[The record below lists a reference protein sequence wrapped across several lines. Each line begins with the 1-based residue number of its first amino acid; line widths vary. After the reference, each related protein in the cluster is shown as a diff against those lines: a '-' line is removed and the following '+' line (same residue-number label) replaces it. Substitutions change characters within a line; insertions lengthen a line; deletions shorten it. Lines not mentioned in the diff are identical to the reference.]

1 MAKPSRGKKYQRGRA
16 RARARRAPR
25 RSGTNIWTV
34 AIVVV
39 VIIGVGAV
47 VAQVATNKGT
57 SGGAGAGLKIGDH
70 WHAALGMNVCGTW
83 LPNPPETPRDSQG
96 LIVRHG
102 TDVYAGIH
110 THGDG
115 LIHFEPQTSDDAG
128 ASATVG
134 RFFKYNGWS
143 LSETSFTFDK
153 GVKEANGDT
162 CPAAGGKP
170 AAKGTVQ
177 WAVNG
182 KQRTG
187 DPAKYDPHN
196 NDRIVIAFLPPGT
209 SITSLGDPPST
220 ANLPNANNIESPNQ
234 VPASTAVPSGPATSI
249 PATGAPATG
258 APATTPTTATP

>member
-1 MAKPSRGKKYQRGRA
+1 MAKPNRGKKYQRGRA
-16 RARARRAPR
+16 RARARRPPR
-25 RSGTNIWTV
+25 RTGSSFWIV
-34 AIVVV
+34 AVAAVVV
-39 VIIGVGAV
+39 LGVGAV
-47 VAQVATNKGT
+47 VAQVASNKGAN
-57 SGGAGAGLKIGDH
+57 GGGGAGLKIGDH
-70 WHAALGMNVCGTW
+70 WHAALGVNVCGTW

-153 GVKEANGDT
+153 GVKKSNGDT
-162 CPAAGGKP
+162 CPAANGKP

-182 KQRTG
+182 KARTG
-187 DPAKYDPHN
+187 NPASYTPHN
-196 NDRIVIAFLPPGT
+196 NDRIVIAFLPPGI

-220 ANLPNANNIESPNQ
+220 SNLPAANNIESPNQ
-234 VPASTAVPSGPATSI
+234 IPAGTATVPSSTPAASTPAAST
-249 PATGAPATG
+249 PTT
-258 APATTPTTATP
+258 APATTAKP